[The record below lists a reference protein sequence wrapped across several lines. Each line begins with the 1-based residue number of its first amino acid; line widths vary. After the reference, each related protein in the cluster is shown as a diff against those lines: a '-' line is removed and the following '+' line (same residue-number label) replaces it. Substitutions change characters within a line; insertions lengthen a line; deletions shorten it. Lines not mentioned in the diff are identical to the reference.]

1 MMTDPIADMLT
12 RIRNAVMAKHARAKM
27 PSSRLRV
34 EIAKILKEAGYIE
47 DFNVAEEGSRLAL
60 TLVLKYGPSGERVI
74 TGIERV
80 SKSGCRVY
88 VKKDQIPKVL
98 GGLGISII
106 STPKGLLTGA
116 DSRRQGLGG
125 EVICNVW

>member
-34 EIAKILKEAGYIE
+34 EISKILKEAGYIG

-88 VKKDQIPKVL
+88 VKKDQITKVL

-116 DSRRQGLGG
+116 ESRRQGLGG

>member
-27 PSSRLRV
+27 PSSRMRV
-34 EIAKILKEAGYIE
+34 EISKILKEAGYID
-47 DFNVAEEGSRLAL
+47 DFNVAEESSRQVL
-60 TLVLKYGPSGERVI
+60 TLVLRYGPSGERVI

-88 VKKDQIPKVL
+88 VKKDQISKVL

-116 DSRRQGLGG
+116 ESRRQGLGG

>member
-34 EIAKILKEAGYIE
+34 EISKILKEAGYIG

-116 DSRRQGLGG
+116 ESRRQGLGG

>member
-1 MMTDPIADMLT
+1 MTDPIADMLT
-12 RIRNAVMAKHARAKM
+12 RIRNAVMAKHARTKM

-34 EIAKILKEAGYIE
+34 EISKILKEAGYID

-60 TLVLKYGPSGERVI
+60 TLVLRYGPSGERVI

-80 SKSGCRVY
+80 SKSGRRVY
-88 VKKDQIPKVL
+88 VKKDQISKVL

-116 DSRRQGLGG
+116 ESRRQGLGG

>member
-34 EIAKILKEAGYIE
+34 EISKILKEAGYIA

-88 VKKDQIPKVL
+88 VKKDQITKVL

-116 DSRRQGLGG
+116 ESRRQGLGG
-125 EVICNVW
+125 EVLCNVW